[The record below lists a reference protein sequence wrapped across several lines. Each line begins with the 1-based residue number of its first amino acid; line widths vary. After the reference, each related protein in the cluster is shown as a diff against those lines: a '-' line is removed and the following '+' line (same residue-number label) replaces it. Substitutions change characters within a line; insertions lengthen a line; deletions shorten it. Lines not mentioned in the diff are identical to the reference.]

1 MSESRRLVSK
11 SVYTVFH
18 WSHESYQDLINL
30 RHNTPFSRKIN
41 PLAISVPHSMQS
53 ERDLSIWLWSSLVDV
68 ICGACQNNICAYV
81 LFCVIHGMF
90 LLLMLKNDVVVFYSS
105 SNWGYTM
112 QDLWRQILWDSLWR
126 YYMWRVQGENSGV
139 VPYLL
144 YILFSYPRCTKM

>member
-18 WSHESYQDLINL
+18 WSHESYQGLINL

-90 LLLMLKNDVVVFYSS
+90 LLLMLKNDVVVFLFQLKLRLYHARSVAT
-105 SNWGYTM
+105 NPPGFTM
-112 QDLWRQILWDSLWR
+112 A
-126 YYMWRVQGENSGV
+126 
-139 VPYLL
+139 LL
-144 YILFSYPRCTKM
+144 HVKGARWEFWCSTLFIIYFIFLP